1 MSQTVSDGLA
11 ELTARVRRSTVAV
24 SSRPGGWAAGVIWQP
39 DGLIVTNSHVMQED
53 VAEVEARDGRR
64 WRGRLVRRDE
74 EHDLA
79 ALRIDADGLDAV
91 PIGESDQLRVGQL
104 VAAVGHPW
112 GQRWTVTAGIVMS
125 TPRAA
130 LESSLPLEESIRAD
144 LRLAPGNS
152 GGPLV
157 DAHGHVVGVNS
168 MVAGGIAVAVPSSA
182 VCRFLSEQ
190 VEAGFLGVAGRVVD
204 LRPASFGGGP
214 LQEGLLL
221 TDVVPGSA
229 AERAGLIPGDIVVS
243 VNNAVGVEAVA
254 RALRKMRAGDALNL
268 TIVRAG
274 SLQERQAVPA
284 ARAA

>member
-11 ELTARVRRSTVAV
+11 GLTDRARRSTVAV
-24 SSRPGGWAAGVIWQP
+24 SSRPGGWAAGVIWQA

-53 VAEVEARDGRR
+53 AAEVETRDGRR
-64 WRGRLVRRDE
+64 WLARLVRRDE
-74 EHDLA
+74 ERDLA
-79 ALRIDADGLDAV
+79 AIRVDADGLEAAT
-91 PIGESDQLRVGQL
+91 IGESDELRVGQF

-125 TPRAA
+125 TPRAT
-130 LESSLPLEESIRAD
+130 LESPLPFEESIRAD

-157 DAHGHVVGVNS
+157 DAHGRVVGVNS

-190 VEAGFLGVAGRVVD
+190 IEAGFLGVGGRVIALPPSLIAGEPV
-204 LRPASFGGGP
+204 A
-214 LQEGLLL
+214 EGLLL
-221 TDVVPGSA
+221 TEVVPGSA

-243 VNNAVGVEAVA
+243 VNGASGMEAVA
-254 RALRKMRAGDALNL
+254 RALRRMRAGDALNL
-268 TIVRAG
+268 T
-274 SLQERQAVPA
+274 LQEVQAVPG